1 MSDEIA
7 SENPG
12 QGVDTFEAT
21 GDQQEAILARLSP
34 NDRAHYESLLQKY
47 REGKTSKWQED
58 KLRKVGLIVSKSLE
72 ETSNA
77 EHRTQNIEGENS
89 EIALP
94 SYAESATDL
103 ARLLDAYF
111 RERISINIKPT
122 LVGQWRKGLK
132 VGEVFVDGKKVIPP
146 SLPKNKS
153 GNRFE
158 VQPCIEWVEKWIV
171 PQWGVADKSTGVVAM
186 PGTAAHYDDLKK
198 GYELRRL
205 QRDEDIANGKF
216 KSVEV
221 FNQHLTAFGLA
232 VNRALNEG
240 EKALKK
246 RILDE
251 LETLTAES
259 AKKELIDDAI
269 GRGVRAA
276 IDALRAGVA
285 KAVTEAQ
292 EPEGLHELH

>member
-1 MSDEIA
+1 
-7 SENPG
+7 
-12 QGVDTFEAT
+12 
-21 GDQQEAILARLSP
+21 
-34 NDRAHYESLLQKY
+34 
-47 REGKTSKWQED
+47 
-58 KLRKVGLIVSKSLE
+58 
-72 ETSNA
+72 
-77 EHRTQNIEGENS
+77 
-89 EIALP
+89 
-94 SYAESATDL
+94 
-103 ARLLDAYF
+103 
-111 RERISINIKPT
+111 
-122 LVGQWRKGLK
+122 
-132 VGEVFVDGKKVIPP
+132 
-146 SLPKNKS
+146 
-153 GNRFE
+153 
-158 VQPCIEWVEKWIV
+158 
-171 PQWGVADKSTGVVAM
+171 VAM

-251 LETLTAES
+251 LENLTAESAES